1 MTRQH
6 PPPLLN
12 PHSANPTPVARP
24 QRGARAIS
32 QPVEQSGV
40 APRDTNSSEPASVA
54 SGSGDPLMALSEVAA
69 LLQRSPRTLRRWR
82 QLGLL
87 RDVRLG
93 GSVWIRRSD
102 LDRALRAGDA
112 EDRDVAT
119 DELAVM
125 GPPRR

>member
-6 PPPLLN
+6 PPPLLD
-12 PHSANPTPVARP
+12 PHSVSPTSVARP
-24 QRGARAIS
+24 QHGVRATS
-32 QPVEQSGV
+32 QPVERSGFGPRGTNPSAPAAV
-40 APRDTNSSEPASVA
+40 ASEP
-54 SGSGDPLMALSEVAA
+54 GDPLMALSEVTT